1 MAFLN
6 GIASGDTTKSST
18 ILWASS
24 NVTGK
29 IKFEYS
35 TSPTFSNIIDTESGI
50 VSDSLLPVKITV
62 NGLIPK
68 TTYFYRVTD
77 AEGAIATG
85 QFRTSAPEGKQTGLR
100 FGASGDWRGELSP
113 YPAIANAPAR
123 NLEFFLELGDT
134 IYADYPSPN
143 LNQPQA
149 QSLED
154 FRTKH
159 SEVYGVRL
167 GKNFWADLRSSTS
180 VLATIDDHEVIN
192 DFEGGTLAA
201 SDPRFNDTTPGRLI
215 NDTQLYEKGLQAFQD
230 YNPLRDEFYR
240 NTGDSRTS
248 EERKL
253 YRYNTYGSDAATFV
267 LDARSFRDRG
277 LPAISNPTD
286 PAQVGSFLASSFT
299 PNRTM
304 LGQVQLDDL
313 KRDLLRAEDK
323 GITWKFVTI
332 PEPIQNLGV
341 VGASDRYEG
350 YAAERTELL
359 KFINENKISNVVF
372 VTADIHG
379 TLVNNLTYQQGPGQP
394 QIPTSA
400 FEISTGSIAFDAP
413 FGPTVARLAAAAGLI
428 NPSQQAFYN
437 SLPTNAAKDGFIK
450 NLIDRQLT
458 ALGYDPLG
466 LDKNLPNTNGKIDAK
481 LLQGEY
487 LSTHTYGWTEFDINP
502 ANQKLTVTTYGIPF
516 YTEAELK
523 TNPSAVINRTPSI
536 ISQFEVNPAQS
547 RQDDDTLVKGVNFL
561 GQATFPSRSVTVDG
575 TQLGGLSGI
584 TYDPAKKV
592 YYAISDDRQTNFG
605 GYSEPGQSTRFYEM
619 KVDLSSGQI
628 DNSKVSF
635 TKATKLLK
643 PDASFYAPQSTD
655 TEGIS
660 LTRKSTVLISSEGQ
674 VDASGQ
680 IRTKPFINEYSVATG
695 RFVRSLP
702 IPDKFLPDANLAAS
716 QTKGTYDNLSLESV
730 TISPNGKTLFTASE
744 NALFQDGQRSGG
756 SNPNPSRSRIVKYD
770 LETGKPTKE
779 FLYLTD
785 PIATPLPTPT
795 SFATAGLVD
804 LLALNGRTLLA
815 LERSF
820 TSNLPGTGNTIKL
833 YEVDLDN
840 ATNIKEIDSLNAL
853 SAADFN
859 KIKPAQRHLLLNF
872 DDLGLS
878 TGLDNVE
885 GLTLGPK
892 LPNGQQ
898 SLVLVSDDNFN
909 PGNPARVPPEKLQ
922 FTQVLAF
929 SLDLRKK
936 SGDRDREEDDNS
948 FESESESD
956 DDDISTKNEEKKL
969 VSKSEGESI
978 IGGWG
983 NDSLVGGAGDDTL
996 AGVSLSNIE
1005 KAGIDE
1011 IDTLT
1016 GGLGSDLFAIAA
1028 SNRVYYNSDKP
1039 TTLGLSDYAV
1049 ITDFKL
1055 TEDAIQLAKELD
1067 YEVGNAPTGIPTG
1080 AGIFL
1085 ADGDRSELIAVLQG
1099 INPADLNLSAPN
1111 FRYV

>member
-18 ILWASS
+18 VLWARS
-24 NVTGK
+24 NVSGK

-35 TSPTFSNIIDTESGI
+35 TSPTFSKILGTASGT
-50 VSDSLLPVKITV
+50 VRDLLLPVKVPV
-62 NGLIPK
+62 NGLTPR

-77 AEGAIATG
+77 AEGSIATG
-85 QFRTSAPEGKQTGLR
+85 QFRTSATEGTQTGLR

-113 YPAIANAPAR
+113 YPAIANAPDR
-123 NLEFFLELGDT
+123 NLEFFLKLGDT

-143 LNQPQA
+143 LNLPQA
-149 QSLED
+149 QSLAD

-159 SEVYGVRL
+159 SEVYGTRL
-167 GKNFWADLRSSTS
+167 GENTLADLRSSTS

-192 DFEGGTLAA
+192 DFEGGTLAV
-201 SDPRFNDTTPGRLI
+201 SDPRFNDSTPSRLI
-215 NDTQLYEKGLQAFQD
+215 NDTQLYDNGLQAFQD

-248 EERKL
+248 GERKL

-277 LPAISNPTD
+277 LPGITNPTD
-286 PAQVGSFLASSFT
+286 PAQVGSFLASSFA

-304 LGQVQLDDL
+304 LGQIQLDDL
-313 KRDLLRAEDK
+313 KRDLQRAEDK

-350 YAAERTELL
+350 YAAERAELL

-400 FEISTGSIAFDAP
+400 FEISTGSVAFDAP

-450 NLIDRQLT
+450 NLIDQQLT

-466 LDKNLPNTNGKIDAK
+466 LDKNLPNASGKIDAK
-481 LLQGEY
+481 LLQGDY
-487 LSTHTYGWTEFDINP
+487 LATHTYGWTEFDINP

-536 ISQFEVNPAQS
+536 VSQFEVNPAQS
-547 RQDDDTLVKGVNFL
+547 SQDDNTLVKGVNFL

-575 TQLGGLSGI
+575 TQLGGLSGV

-619 KVDLSSGQI
+619 KVDLSSGRI

-635 TKATKLLK
+635 TKASKLLK
-643 PDASFYAPQSTD
+643 PDGSFYTPQSTD
-655 TEGIS
+655 TEGIG
-660 LTRKSTVLISSEGQ
+660 LTRNGTVFISSEGQ
-674 VDASGQ
+674 VDAPGQ

-695 RFVRSLP
+695 RFVRSLT

-716 QTKGTYDNLSLESV
+716 QTEGTYDNLSLESV

-756 SNPNPSRSRIVKYD
+756 SNPNSSRSRIVKYD
-770 LETGKPTKE
+770 LATGNPTKE

-785 PIATPLPTPT
+785 PVATPLPTPS

-804 LLALNGRTLLA
+804 LLALDNGRTLLA

-833 YEVDLDN
+833 YEVDLDD
-840 ATNIKEIDSLNAL
+840 ATNIKGIDSLNAL
-853 SAADFN
+853 SAQDFN
-859 KIKPAQRHLLLNF
+859 KIKPAQKKLLLNF

-885 GLTLGPK
+885 GMTLGPT
-892 LPNGQQ
+892 LPNGQR

-909 PGNPARVPPEKLQ
+909 PGNPSRVPPENPQ

-929 SLDLRKK
+929 GLDLRKK
-936 SGDRDREEDDNS
+936 SGDREEDDDS
-948 FESESESD
+948 FESEFESED
-956 DDDISTKNEEKKL
+956 DDASTKNEEKKL
-969 VSKSEGESI
+969 VGKSEGENI
-978 IGGWG
+978 IGGLE

-996 AGVSLSNIE
+996 AGVSLSNLE
-1005 KAGIDE
+1005 QAGIDE

-1016 GGLGSDLFAIAA
+1016 GGLGSDLFAIAD

-1039 TTLGLSDYAV
+1039 TTLGLSDYAL
-1049 ITDFKL
+1049 ITDFNL
-1055 TEDAIQLAKELD
+1055 TEDKIQLTKGLN
-1067 YEVGNAPTGIPTG
+1067 YKIGIAQIGLPTG

-1085 ADGDRSELIAVLQG
+1085 TDGDRDELIAILQG
-1099 INPADLNLSAPN
+1099 VNPTDLNLSVPN

>member
-1 MAFLN
+1 MALLN
-6 GIASGDTTKSST
+6 GIASGDTTRSST
-18 ILWASS
+18 VLWARS

-29 IKFEYS
+29 VKFEYS

-50 VSDSLLPVKITV
+50 VSDSLLPVKV
-62 NGLIPK
+62 SVKNLIPK

-85 QFRTSAPEGKQTGLR
+85 QFRTSATEGTQTGLR

-113 YPAIANAPAR
+113 YPAIANAPER

-143 LNQPQA
+143 LNLPQA
-149 QSLED
+149 QSLAD

-159 SEVYGVRL
+159 GEVYGDRL

-180 VLATIDDHEVIN
+180 VLATIDDHVVIN

-248 EERKL
+248 GERKL

-286 PAQVGSFLASSFT
+286 PAQVGSFLASSFA

-400 FEISTGSIAFDAP
+400 FEISTGSVAFDAP

-481 LLQGEY
+481 LLQGDY

-536 ISQFEVNPAQS
+536 VSQFEVNPAQS

-575 TQLGGLSGI
+575 TQLGGLSGV

-619 KVDLSSGQI
+619 KVDLSSGRI

-643 PDASFYAPQSTD
+643 PDGSFYAPQSTD
-655 TEGIS
+655 TEGIG
-660 LTRKSTVLISSEGQ
+660 LTRKGTVLISSEGQ
-674 VDASGQ
+674 VDAPGQ

-716 QTKGTYDNLSLESV
+716 QTKGTYDNLSLESI
-730 TISPNGKTLFTASE
+730 TISPNGKTLFTADE

-756 SNPNPSRSRIVKYD
+756 SNPNPSRSRIVKYN
-770 LETGKPTKE
+770 LATGQPTKE

-785 PIATPLPTPT
+785 PVATPLPTPT

-833 YEVDLDN
+833 YEVDLGD
-840 ATNIKEIDSLNAL
+840 ATNIKGIDSLNAL

-859 KIKPAQRHLLLNF
+859 KIKPAQKHLLLNF

-909 PGNPARVPPEKLQ
+909 LGNPARVPPEKPQ

-956 DDDISTKNEEKKL
+956 DDDTSTKNEEKKL
-969 VSKSEGESI
+969 VGKSEGESI

-996 AGVSLSNIE
+996 AGVSLSSIE

-1011 IDTLT
+1011 IDTLA

-1039 TTLGLSDYAV
+1039 TTLGLSDYAL

-1085 ADGDRSELIAVLQG
+1085 ADSDRSELIAVLQS

-1111 FRYV
+1111 FR